1 MNRKILIV
9 NFNFPPSSSIGGR
22 RWSYL
27 AEGLVKLNF
36 EIHVITSDFFEI
48 NKGESP
54 WAKCISDFKKNITYL
69 PHKTP
74 YHVLNKTPSSFINK
88 IRYKFSEKKAHIKKD
103 ANPYDRSI
111 YFSQYAFDLALEKIK
126 KLKIKNLILTGGPY
140 DFLYRL
146 SKLKVLFGNNLNWD
160 LISIP
165 TSVPLTRMSTPVS
178 SLPTYRNCPPDAA
191 EIPCS
196 NRRDAN
202 ALSI

>member
-1 MNRKILIV
+1 
-9 NFNFPPSSSIGGR
+9 
-22 RWSYL
+22 WSYL
-27 AEGLVKLNF
+27 AEGLAKLNF

-74 YHVLNKTPSSFINK
+74 YHVLNKTPSFFINK
-88 IRYKFSEKKAHIKKD
+88 IRYKFSEKKAQIKKD

-146 SKLKVLFGNNLNWD
+146 SKLKVLFGNNLNLIVDYRDPWTEFYSD
-160 LISIP
+160 EKLKEPISIIERKQQNRIN
-165 TSVPLTRMSTPVS
+165 TIADCIYTPYDFIRNKYKELWKDLNIKV
-178 SLPTYRNCPPDAA
+178 LP
-191 EIPCS
+191 
-196 NRRDAN
+196 
-202 ALSI
+202 